1 MAKILPIDGKKAG
14 KLGGMVYAVYH
25 GLQVVRAAAENVHNP
40 NTPKQIAV
48 RSKMKLLSQLSA
60 SLQPVIAI
68 ARKGAVSPRNQFTQ
82 NNYKY
87 AVAIDDQ
94 ASFAMSN
101 VQLTAGNRALA
112 GFTAERTANAINVE
126 LQEDMSNLF
135 DRIVYV
141 VIRKTTSGQFAPAVS
156 RVQPAAGAGGTFPC
170 ALPLV
175 SGDIVICAYGISFAS
190 AASKQAF
197 DNYNVE
203 TGTDVANLMSSK
215 AINPASLIFS
225 ETRGIAIMADASQ
238 GGTSGR
244 YNVTL
249 LTAGGSEGGSYQ
261 GAGLY
266 APGEQVTVI
275 ASATTTNGQNSFKG
289 WYADAA
295 QEGTP
300 LSTNRQYTFVMGS
313 ESKTLYAAY
322 NAGSAVDPG
331 SSDDPFDDG
340 N

>member
-40 NTPKQIAV
+40 NTPKQISV
-48 RSKMKLLSQLSA
+48 RAKMKLLSQLSA
-60 SLQPVIAI
+60 SLAPVIAI
-68 ARKGAVSPRNQFTQ
+68 ARDGAKSPRNQFTK

-87 AVAIDDQ
+87 AVAADEQ

-101 VQLTAGNRALA
+101 VQLTAGSRALS
-112 GFTAERTANAINVE
+112 GFTAERTASAINVA
-126 LQEDMSNLF
+126 LTEDMRNLY

-156 RVQPAAGAGGTFPC
+156 RVQPAAGENGTFPC

-175 SGDIVICAYGISFAS
+175 TGDIVVCAYGISFAS

-203 TGTDVANLMSSK
+203 TGSDVANLLSTKS
-215 AINPASLIFS
+215 INPASLIMS
-225 ETRGIAIMADASQ
+225 ETRGVSILADASQ
-238 GGTSGR
+238 GGTTGR
-244 YNVTL
+244 YNVSL
-249 LTAGGSEGGSYQ
+249 ITAGGSEAGTYQ

-266 APGEQVTVI
+266 APGEQVTVV
-275 ASATTTNGQNSFKG
+275 ASATTTNGNNSFKG
-289 WYADAA
+289 WYDNAA

-300 LSTNRQYTFVMGS
+300 VSTSRTYTFTMPA
-313 ESKTLYAAY
+313 ESTILYAAY
-322 NAGSAVDPG
+322 NASGAVDPG
-331 SSDDPFDDG
+331 SGDDPFDSGD
-340 N
+340 